1 MARLL
6 PTFFGA
12 AVLVSASPAAA
23 DCGDGVLDPGEAC
36 DDLNLEAG
44 DGCGA
49 TCQIEAGWSCVDA
62 SFALDFSEVIADGI
76 EDAGPDWS
84 LWPGGLTVT
93 QSQNSDPAIYVS
105 GLPAPGVTI
114 TFELTVTTAF
124 DDDFIGWVVGYG
136 LGEFGAEEADWLL
149 FDWKQVDQDSGGYF
163 AAQGLAVSRIEE
175 PLSSAWDLWAH
186 EASVVELARA
196 NTLGATGWADYAT
209 YTIELAYDLSRI
221 QVWVNGVL
229 EFDLD
234 GRWPAGNFGFYNFS
248 QQEIQY
254 TLVAP
259 VEQSVCGQLDTDEDG
274 VGDPVELALGMDPES
289 PDSDG
294 DGLDDL
300 FELGDADNPQDTDG
314 DGLIDPIDTDDDGDG
329 CPTAE
334 EDGNSNGDLIDDD
347 EDADGVPDYLDPDCA
362 SGDDDDS
369 AADDDDSAA
378 DDDDS
383 GTSTGPDD
391 EEQPSARTPNCS
403 CGATAAIGPERLPTG
418 LALLLVALR
427 RRRSPPADFRRASD
441 RPRLR
446 GT

>member
-1 MARLL
+1 MARRL